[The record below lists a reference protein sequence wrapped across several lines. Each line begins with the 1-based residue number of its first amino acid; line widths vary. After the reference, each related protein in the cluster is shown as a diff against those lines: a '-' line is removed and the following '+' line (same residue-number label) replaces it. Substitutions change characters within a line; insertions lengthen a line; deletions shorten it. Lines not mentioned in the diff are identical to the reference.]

1 MGIFDK
7 KICSLCGG
15 QIGMLLNHR
24 LADGNMCPECAK
36 KVSPLLE
43 DRANR
48 TVQSMREHLIYR
60 QDNEQLARQVN
71 PDVIL
76 GEGTRVCIDTAR
88 GLFFVTGSRNWVQD
102 NPDMIP
108 LGAVRGCT
116 CDVQEKRT
124 ERYTRDRAGN
134 RVSYRPPRYDVEYI
148 FTMTIEVENPWFSTI
163 RFELSGERPTERGSE
178 LYRRLEQEAQTIRH
192 ELTRDRGGARPGERR
207 HGAPL
212 PPHMA
217 AAAAAVTAQ
226 REEETWSCSCGSVN
240 TSKFCPECGKPRPR
254 KVVYRCSRCGYVPE
268 DPENPPRFCPD
279 CGDRFTREDA
289 LN

>member
-1 MGIFDK
+1 MGLFDRK
-7 KICSLCGG
+7 TCSLCGG
-15 QIGMLLNHR
+15 QIAPLLNRR
-24 LADGNMCPECAK
+24 LADGNMCPQCAQ

-43 DRANR
+43 DCAGR
-48 TVQSMREHLIYR
+48 TVQNIREHLIYR
-60 QDNEQLARQVN
+60 QDNEQVARQVN

-76 GEGTRVCIDTAR
+76 GDQIKVCIDTAR
-88 GLFFVTGSRNWVQD
+88 GLFFVTGRQDWVQD

-108 LGAVRGCT
+108 LSAVRGCS

-124 ERYTRDRAGN
+124 EQYTRDRAGN
-134 RVSYRPPRYDVEYI
+134 RVSYRPPRYDVQYV
-148 FTMTIEVENPWFSTI
+148 FVMTIEVENPWFSRI
-163 RFELSGERPTERGSE
+163 RFELSGGQPAERGSE
-178 LYRRLEQEAQTIRH
+178 LYRHLEQEAQIICH
-192 ELTRDRGGARPGERR
+192 HLTRDRETASPGSRR
-207 HGAPL
+207 HGASL

-226 REEETWSCSCGSVN
+226 REEETWVCACGSTN

-254 KVVYRCSRCGYVPE
+254 KVVYRCGRCGYVPE